1 MTDAELPNE
10 QQPPI
15 SHLLLDFVKT
25 RFWSLIGFALI
36 VVGVL
41 LYLGVDPSIPRYWT
55 IFGAAF
61 IASGLPAGFAV
72 GTKVTSWLHNP
83 REIWLVDLDARQV
96 DGAIFRLSLDEFR
109 DLQVTDEDGNPDVD
123 YDLTELT
130 PNLYVGKQ
138 LDQEEGT
145 VVGTWRGTLDDVE
158 LARSLAAVRRCRG
171 ELQDKAQRGFAIE
184 TAAPA
189 IVSNALRGEIDSLMK
204 TIEAGTLP
212 DEGDAVTDAIEER
225 LDDLGF
231 DDHLGAIVDDLESD
245 PETEPDDSTG
255 EFDIDLDLE
264 EIENQKESG
273 GDPDGW

>member
-1 MTDAELPNE
+1 MTEQELPNE
-10 QQPPI
+10 QRPPI
-15 SHLLLDFVKT
+15 SHLLLDFVKV
-25 RFWSLIGFALI
+25 RFWSLIGFGLI
-36 VVGVL
+36 VVAVL
-41 LYLGVDPSIPRYWT
+41 LYFGVQPSIPRYWT

-61 IASGLPAGFAV
+61 IATGLPAGFAV

-83 REIWLVDLDARQV
+83 REIWLVDLDAREL
-96 DGAIFRLSLDEFR
+96 DGAIYRLSQDEFR
-109 DLQVTDEDGNPDVD
+109 ELEITDEDGNPDVD
-123 YDLTELT
+123 YDLTQLT
-130 PNLYVGKQ
+130 TDLYVGKQ
-138 LDQEEGT
+138 LDQEAGT

-189 IVSNALRGEIDSLMK
+189 IVSNALRGEIDSLMD

-231 DDHLGAIVDDLESD
+231 DDHLAGIVEDYEDPDDGHVDDLEDEPADDPHGDSD
-245 PETEPDDSTG
+245 G
-255 EFDIDLDLE
+255 
-264 EIENQKESG
+264 
-273 GDPDGW
+273 